1 METLR
6 HFKRYYVINDVII
19 SKGESYRMDPFHV
32 FLLLLLL
39 LDLCLLIFIVR
50 ALICFHLDLNNVSTS
65 ILWFSKIL

>member
-50 ALICFHLDLNNVSTS
+50 ALIVFFSLRNRKVSGKEG
-65 ILWFSKIL
+65 ILF